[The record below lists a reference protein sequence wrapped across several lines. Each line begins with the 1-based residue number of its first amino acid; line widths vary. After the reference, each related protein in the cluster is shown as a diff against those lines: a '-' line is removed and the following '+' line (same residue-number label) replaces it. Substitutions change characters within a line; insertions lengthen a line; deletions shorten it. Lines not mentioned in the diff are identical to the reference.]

1 MEKEKIIFTIE
12 TLKEL
17 REELKESEKKVNER
31 KKDEVNQLQ
40 LHLGGVLCGY
50 QEALI
55 LINSKISYLEGIL
68 KEL

>member
-17 REELKESEKKVNER
+17 RENLRESEKKVNER
-31 KKDEVNQLQ
+31 KKDEINQLQ

-55 LINSKISYLEGIL
+55 LVNSKISYLEGFL